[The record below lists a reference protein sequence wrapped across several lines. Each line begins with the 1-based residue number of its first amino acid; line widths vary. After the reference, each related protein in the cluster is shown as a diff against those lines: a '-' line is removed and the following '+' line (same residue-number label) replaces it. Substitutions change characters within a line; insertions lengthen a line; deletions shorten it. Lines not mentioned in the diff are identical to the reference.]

1 MGAGG
6 MALYVDGALV
16 STNPNTVSQSYS
28 GYWRVGYDNLAAWG
42 PTTPSRSFF
51 TGTLDEVAVYPFA
64 LGAGV
69 VAAHWAA
76 NHS

>member
-16 STNPNTVSQSYS
+16 GTNPNTASQSYS

-51 TGTLDEVAVYPFA
+51 TGTLDEVAVYPLA
-64 LGAGV
+64 LSAAA